1 MGSTRTPRGGSPAAS
16 IACCDLARGPAHVL
30 TLDVGGQG
38 QVALRHVAVELAG
51 PHAPPNRRHVA
62 DHQVD
67 QGVDRLDRQGLDIFR
82 LLHPQGRHLELDQVV
97 EAGLHV
103 DPVVEVGEPGRRRR
117 HDQRMGHVLDRGTAQ
132 APPSRGRCR
141 PRRWGSRA
149 SARTATSRRNGIRLI
164 SAAIFS
170 ACCRT
175 SFRSVPTIR
184 TAIGVAE
191 PKLMTEV
198 TMSPGSKPKVDIL
211 ACRCASAGDRPP
223 CSSRLASQG
232 ITRSGRTLRSRS
244 RNSVELDPAVL
255 ASARRA
261 AGRRRA
267 RA

>member
-16 IACCDLARGPAHVL
+16 IACGDLARGPAHVL
-30 TLDVGGQG
+30 ALDVRRQR

-51 PHAPPNRRHVA
+51 PHAPSNRRHVA

-67 QGVDRLDRQGLDIFR
+67 QRVDRLERQGLDVFR
-82 LLHPQGRHLELDQVV
+82 LLHPQRRHLELDQVV

-117 HDQRMGHVLDRGTAQ
+117 HDQRIGHVLDRGA
-132 APPSRGRCR
+132 AEPRLLAVDRR

-149 SARTATSRRNGIRLI
+149 SARTGRRGGTGCASS

-184 TAIGVAE
+184 TAIGVDE
-191 PKLMTEV
+191 PKLMTVGHDVARLEAEGRQLGLLLRLRRGQPPLLQPLGQ
-198 TMSPGSKPKVDIL
+198 PGDHPLGQDL
-211 ACRCASAGDRPP
+211 AEP
-223 CSSRLASQG
+223 LAELG
-232 ITRSGRTLRSRS
+232 
-244 RNSVELDPAVL
+244 ELDPAVL
-255 ASARRA
+255 A
-261 AGRRRA
+261 
-267 RA
+267 